1 MGHRHPQRSGC
12 PHPART
18 TRWSPDEAPRPRLG
32 VTVTLAALLALPSH
46 AATVAVTPGDLTAAL
61 AAASPGDT
69 LALAPGTH
77 AGGIVIDKPVTV
89 DGGGKA
95 VVDGGGGGSV
105 LRVTAPDVTLRGLVI
120 RGSGRDLHGMD
131 SGVFLDRGADRAV
144 VEGNRI
150 EGNLFGVYVYGP
162 EGAAVRGNTILGRR
176 DDRMSERGNG
186 VSLWNSPGSRVESN
200 DIRWGRDGIFT
211 NASRNNVFAGN
222 RFRDLRFAVHYMW
235 TNDSRVADNVSE
247 GNHVGY
253 ALMYSRRIEATGNL
267 SRGDRDHGLLMNYT
281 FESTVTGNAVAD
293 GGGKCAFL
301 YNANDNRFAGNWFQG
316 CDIGIH
322 FTAGSEGNAI
332 TGNAFVANRTQVKY
346 VGSRHLDWADG
357 GVGNYWSDNAAFDLD
372 GDGLA
377 DAAYR
382 PNDLMDQVVWRHPLA
397 KLLLASPAVG
407 LVRWAQD
414 SFPAVLPGGVVDTAP
429 LMAPPRVEALAR

>member
-1 MGHRHPQRSGC
+1 M
-12 PHPART
+12 
-18 TRWSPDEAPRPRLG
+18 
-32 VTVTLAALLALPSH
+32 TVALALAPAFPAH
-46 AATVAVTPGDLTAAL
+46 AATIEVAPGGLAAAL
-61 AAASPGDT
+61 AAAAPGDT
-69 LALAPGTH
+69 LALKPGTYH
-77 AGGIVIDKPVTV
+77 GGIVIDMPMTV
-89 DGGGKA
+89 DGGGAA
-95 VVDGGGGGSV
+95 VVDAGGRGSV
-105 LRVTAPDVTLRGLVI
+105 VRVTAADVILRGLVV
-120 RGSGRDLHGMD
+120 RGSGSDLHAMD

-150 EGNLFGVYVYGP
+150 EGNLFGVQVHGP
-162 EGAAVRGNTILGRR
+162 KDAVVRGNTILGRR
-176 DDRMSERGNG
+176 DARMSERGNG
-186 VSLWNSPGSRVESN
+186 VSLWNSPGSRVEDN
-200 DIRWGRDGIFT
+200 LIRWGRDGIFT

-222 RFRDLRFAVHYMW
+222 HFRDLRFAVHYMW

-281 FESTVTGNAVAD
+281 FNSTVTGNAVAD

-301 YNANDNRFAGNWFQG
+301 YNANDNRFSGNWFQS

-346 VGSRHLDWADG
+346 VGSRHLDWADE

-382 PNDLMDQVVWRHPLA
+382 PNDLMDRVVWRHPLA

-429 LMAPPRVEALAR
+429 LMAPPRVGALAR